1 MCLLTTKLS
10 HTSYL
15 DYSLLPRQDPYTEM
29 EAARIVTSILSAV
42 AYMHSR
48 NVVHRDLKYENVLFV
63 NTSPM
68 SDVKLIDFGLSKK
81 YQTDN
86 QLTDV
91 CGTIYTMAPEV
102 IKGNHT
108 EKADLW

>member
-1 MCLLTTKLS
+1 
-10 HTSYL
+10 
-15 DYSLLPRQDPYTEM
+15 M

-81 YQTDN
+81 YQADN
-86 QLTDV
+86 ELTDV

-108 EKADLW
+108 EKADLWYVAKSERFVLSS